1 MPFKFS
7 ATQTVSEAM
16 DEARRHVAQTGS
28 ACDALDKKAESARR
42 AFDEHIAT
50 REWTDSQVKAANDA
64 KAGLLKANAEWLE
77 ASADDLRGELSS
89 MFELRLDELDQAKT
103 SFLAQVDLTADEVNR
118 LSADALAAGD
128 VATLRLLAAAAKR
141 SGLSYRDPVPGLVDD
156 LLEVYKTAGQYSIS
170 TFLGDARVTYAQ
182 NAGAIAETLDG
193 QLAKAEARACVPATA

>member
-1 MPFKFS
+1 MEFKFS
-7 ATQTVSEAM
+7 ATKAVSDAM
-16 DEARRHVAQTGS
+16 DEARRHVAQVGS
-28 ACDALDKKAESARR
+28 AVDDLDKKISAARR

-77 ASADDLRGELSS
+77 ASADDLRNELSG
-89 MFELRLDELDQAKT
+89 MFELRLDDLDQTKT
-103 SFLAQVDLTADEVNR
+103 AFLAVCDLSTDEVNR
-118 LSADALAAGD
+118 LSADALASGD
-128 VATLRLLAAAAKR
+128 AATLRLLAAAAKR